1 MGTSTTKVM
10 KVTDSDQCFAVPILL
25 IKKPCKQI
33 METLGKKG
41 KCHNIILGLEG
52 HRNNLGM

>member
-1 MGTSTTKVM
+1 MGTSTTKAM
-10 KVTDSDQCFAVPILL
+10 KVTDSDQCFTVPILL

-33 METLGKKG
+33 METLGTKG
-41 KCHNIILGLEG
+41 KC